1 MQKTQRQRNEVFIL
15 RFISNVYTKNKCYLL
30 PTDYNFKC
38 LYTDTDVKPVLRL
51 TVINNYVIVI

>member
-38 LYTDTDVKPVLRL
+38 LYTDTDVTNLYL
-51 TVINNYVIVI
+51 D